1 MAALKKPILV
11 GIIAAVSLMGFSIGI
26 ISLAQGWDHALERSS
41 ELWYWLLPLDIGF
54 GIQAGLFSFIRQALK
69 ERRASASASMA
80 ASGGLSAG
88 SMLAC
93 CAHHA
98 ADILPLLGLTGVA
111 VFLATYQVPF
121 IIIGIFSNIV
131 GITIMLETIQRH
143 NLCPVVATWRWNIS
157 RVKKVTMV
165 AGAFVT
171 VTAFLVAA

>member
-1 MAALKKPILV
+1 
-11 GIIAAVSLMGFSIGI
+11 
-26 ISLAQGWDHALERSS
+26 
-41 ELWYWLLPLDIGF
+41 
-54 GIQAGLFSFIRQALK
+54 
-69 ERRASASASMA
+69 MA
-80 ASGGLSAG
+80 ASGGLSVC

-165 AGAFVT
+165 AGGFVT